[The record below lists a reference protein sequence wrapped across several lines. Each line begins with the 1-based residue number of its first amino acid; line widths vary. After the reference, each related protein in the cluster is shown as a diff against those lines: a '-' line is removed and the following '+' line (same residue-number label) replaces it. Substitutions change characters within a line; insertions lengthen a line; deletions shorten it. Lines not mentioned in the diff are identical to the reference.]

1 MNTSKPKSK
10 KTVTEPLQIDLPIEK
25 AVAKKVAKKPSIAKS
40 SAAIETKD
48 VVEAVEVVE
57 AFEAFEAVEAVEAVE
72 VEIEEKT
79 DIKKIKSAKVK
90 VIRDSFS
97 FPEQDYLKI
106 SELKKTCL
114 AAGIHVKKGEI
125 LRAGLHLL
133 TQLSLDELKLAV
145 EHVEKVQTG
154 RPTVS
159 KM

>member
-25 AVAKKVAKKPSIAKS
+25 AVVKKVAKKPSIAKAS
-40 SAAIETKD
+40 VAIETKE
-48 VVEAVEVVE
+48 VVEVVE
-57 AFEAFEAVEAVEAVE
+57 AEAVEAVE
-72 VEIEEKT
+72 VEAKT
-79 DIKKIKSAKVK
+79 DVKKIKSAKVK

-145 EHVEKVQTG
+145 EKVEKVQTG
-154 RPTVS
+154 RPTTS
-159 KM
+159 KI

>member
-25 AVAKKVAKKPSIAKS
+25 AAVKKVAKKPSTAKS
-40 SAAIETKD
+40 SVAIETK
-48 VVEAVEVVE
+48 EV
-57 AFEAFEAVEAVEAVE
+57 VEAVEAVE
-72 VEIEEKT
+72 VEAKT
-79 DIKKIKSAKVK
+79 DVKKIKSAKVK
-90 VIRDSFS
+90 VVRDSFS

-133 TQLSLDELKLAV
+133 SQLSLDELKLAV
-145 EHVEKVQTG
+145 EKVEKVQTG
-154 RPTVS
+154 RPTAS
-159 KM
+159 

>member
-10 KTVTEPLQIDLPIEK
+10 KTVTEPLQIDLPLEK
-25 AVAKKVAKKPSIAKS
+25 AVVKKVVKKPSAAKAS
-40 SAAIETKD
+40 VAIETK
-48 VVEAVEVVE
+48 EVVE
-57 AFEAFEAVEAVEAVE
+57 TVEAE
-72 VEIEEKT
+72 VKT

-145 EHVEKVQTG
+145 EKVEKVQTG
-154 RPTVS
+154 RPTAS
-159 KM
+159 

>member
-10 KTVTEPLQIDLPIEK
+10 KTVTEPLQIDLPLEK
-25 AVAKKVAKKPSIAKS
+25 AVVKKVAKKPSTAKS
-40 SAAIETKD
+40 SVAIEAK
-48 VVEAVEVVE
+48 EVV
-57 AFEAFEAVEAVEAVE
+57 VAVE
-72 VEIEEKT
+72 VEAKT

-133 TQLSLDELKLAV
+133 TQLSLDDLKLAV
-145 EHVEKVQTG
+145 EKVEKVQTG
-154 RPTVS
+154 RPTAS
-159 KM
+159 

>member
-1 MNTSKPKSK
+1 MMTTVKPKSK
-10 KTVTEPLQIDLPIEK
+10 KTVTDPLQIDLSIEK
-25 AVAKKVAKKPSIAKS
+25 VVVKKPSTEKS
-40 SAAIETKD
+40 SVSIETK
-48 VVEAVEVVE
+48 EG
-57 AFEAFEAVEAVEAVE
+57 VEAVE
-72 VEIEEKT
+72 VEAKT

-106 SELKKTCL
+106 SQLKKTCL

-154 RPTVS
+154 RPTAS
-159 KM
+159 KI

>member
-10 KTVTEPLQIDLPIEK
+10 KTETEPLQIDLPIEK
-25 AVAKKVAKKPSIAKS
+25 AVVKKVAKKPSTAKAS
-40 SAAIETKD
+40 VAIETK
-48 VVEAVEVVE
+48 EVVD
-57 AFEAFEAVEAVEAVE
+57 AVE
-72 VEIEEKT
+72 VEAKT

-145 EHVEKVQTG
+145 ERVEKVQTG
-154 RPTVS
+154 RPIAS
-159 KM
+159 